1 MRSKMEKKVK
11 QIDFAPKLLKPT
23 GRVTHR
29 TRWLF
34 DSVGVTKELNLAI
47 RDARKSLT
55 REQVRRFREIEGL
68 LGRLIMEV
76 SKRGPR

>member
-1 MRSKMEKKVK
+1 MGKVK
-11 QIDFAPKLLKPT
+11 QIDFAPKLLKPM

-34 DSVGVTKELNLAI
+34 DAVGVTNELNLAI

-68 LGRLIMEV
+68 LGLLIIEV
-76 SKRGPR
+76 DKRGPR

>member
-1 MRSKMEKKVK
+1 MGKVK
-11 QIDFAPKLLKPT
+11 KIDFAPKLLKPT

-34 DSVGVTKELNLAI
+34 DALGVTKELDLAI

-55 REQVRRFREIEGL
+55 RDQVRRLCEIQ
-68 LGRLIMEV
+68 GRLGELALKM
-76 SKRGPR
+76 SK

>member
-11 QIDFAPKLLKPT
+11 KIDPAPKLVKPK

-34 DSVGVTKELNLAI
+34 DAVGVTKELDLTI
-47 RDARKSLT
+47 RDAKKSLT
-55 REQVRRFREIEGL
+55 RDQVRRFREIEGRLGL
-68 LGRLIMEV
+68 LVMEV
-76 SKRGPR
+76 SKRGWR

>member
-1 MRSKMEKKVK
+1 MGKVK

-23 GRVTHR
+23 IRLTLR
-29 TRWLF
+29 TRWVLDAF
-34 DSVGVTKELNLAI
+34 NAVRELNLAI

-55 REQVRRFREIEGL
+55 REQVRQFREIEGRF
-68 LGRLIMEV
+68 GELILEV

>member
-34 DSVGVTKELNLAI
+34 DAVGVTKELDLTI
-47 RDARKSLT
+47 RDAKKSLT
-55 REQVRRFREIEGL
+55 REQVRRFHEIEGL

-76 SKRGPR
+76 RKRGPR

>member
-11 QIDFAPKLLKPT
+11 KIDCAPKLLKPM

-34 DSVGVTKELNLAI
+34 DAVCVTKELDLAI

-55 REQVRRFREIEGL
+55 RDQVRRFREIEGL
-68 LGRLIMEV
+68 LGKLIVEV
-76 SKRGPR
+76 

>member
-11 QIDFAPKLLKPT
+11 QIDFAPKRVKPT

-34 DSVGVTKELNLAI
+34 DAVGVTKELDLAI

-55 REQVRRFREIEGL
+55 RDQLRV
-68 LGRLIMEV
+68 
-76 SKRGPR
+76 

>member
-1 MRSKMEKKVK
+1 MGKVK

-34 DSVGVTKELNLAI
+34 DAVGVTNELNLAI

-55 REQVRRFREIEGL
+55 REQVRRFQEIEGRFGL
-68 LGRLIMEV
+68 LVIEL
-76 SKRGPR
+76 SKRAWR

>member
-34 DSVGVTKELNLAI
+34 DAVGVTNELNLAI
-47 RDARKSLT
+47 KDARKSLT
-55 REQVRRFREIEGL
+55 REQVRRFREAEGL
-68 LGRLIMEV
+68 LGLLIIEV
-76 SKRGPR
+76 DKRMPR

>member
-1 MRSKMEKKVK
+1 MGKVK
-11 QIDFAPKLLKPT
+11 KIDVAPKLLKPT

-34 DSVGVTKELNLAI
+34 DAVGVTKELDLAI

-55 REQVRRFREIEGL
+55 RDQVRRFREIEGR
-68 LGRLIMEV
+68 LGWLVMEV
-76 SKRGPR
+76 SKRGWR